1 MTTIQDTIRARKT
14 IRDLPDEEVRGR
26 RLLVRVDFN
35 VPVGSDGG
43 VAETARIDATVPT
56 LEELLDRGARLVLVS
71 HRGRP
76 KEGPDREHSLGPV
89 AGVLQE
95 RLDAETAFH
104 PWLPGAD
111 LSSIGGLGGDPSTP
125 LPDAPV
131 VLLENVRFHPAETAN
146 DPEFSRNLG
155 DLGSHFVSDAFGS
168 AHRAHASTVGA
179 AEVIRERGGEA
190 VAGLLMARE
199 LRYLGGVLSSPERP
213 FVGLLGG
220 AKISGKLEVIESI
233 LERVDTLLL
242 GGAMANTFFHA
253 LGLEV
258 GESLVEVELV
268 DAARRIMENAGDR
281 LVLPVD
287 CVVSDRI
294 AGDAETRVV
303 ERDGVGSDERIG
315 DIGPGTRE
323 LFRQALLEAET
334 VIWNGPMGVFEQDPF
349 AGGTLAVAEAVAEVT
364 DRGGTTVVG
373 GGDSAAAARRA
384 GVTERLTHVSTGGG
398 ASLDYLARKPLPGVE
413 VLTPKG

>member
-1 MTTIQDTIRARKT
+1 MTTIQDTIRARRT
-14 IRDLPDEEVRGR
+14 IRDLSDDGIRGQ
-26 RLLVRVDFN
+26 RLLVRADFN
-35 VPVGSDGG
+35 VPVGPDGT
-43 VAETARIDATVPT
+43 VTDAARIEATVPT
-56 LEELLDRGARLVLVS
+56 LEELLDRGANLVLVS

-76 KEGPDREHSLGPV
+76 KEGPDRAHSLAP
-89 AGVLQE
+89 AAEALQE
-95 RLDAETAFH
+95 RMGVETAFH
-104 PWLPGAD
+104 PWLPGVD
-111 LSSIGGLGGDPSTP
+111 LTSIGGLGGEPSTP
-125 LPDAPV
+125 LPDARV
-131 VLLENVRFHPAETAN
+131 VLLENVRFHPSETAN
-146 DPEFSRNLG
+146 DPEFARNLG
-155 DLGSHFVSDAFGS
+155 DLGAHFVSDAFGS

-199 LRYLGGVLSSPERP
+199 LRYLGDVLSSPERP

-220 AKISGKLEVIESI
+220 AKISGKLEVIESV

-242 GGAMANTFFHA
+242 GGAMANTFLYS

-258 GESLVEVELV
+258 GDSLVEVELA
-268 DAARRIMENAGDR
+268 DAARAIMENAGER

-294 AGDAETRVV
+294 DGDAVTRAV
-303 ERDGVGSDERIG
+303 ERDAVEPGDRIG
-315 DIGPGTRE
+315 DIGPATRL

-334 VIWNGPMGVFEQDPF
+334 VIWNGPMGVFEQKPF
-349 AGGTLAVAEAVAEVT
+349 AEGTLAVAEAVAEVT

-373 GGDSAAAARRA
+373 GGDSAAAARQA
-384 GVTERLTHVSTGGG
+384 SVTERMTHVSTGGG

-413 VLTPKG
+413 VLTPKD